1 MVPAN
6 NPSEVSRL
14 GFIEP
19 CLLVRRSVMWTC
31 PRAGMPL
38 VAKNKG
44 VANAAIWIRWPQRVL
59 FDGLQSTWASPLI
72 EADNLRGATD
82 VKGREGAITFAGGI
96 PPTPWTAWKG

>member
-38 VAKNKG
+38 VAKKQRG
-44 VANAAIWIRWPQRVL
+44 RKCCDMDKVAATGLVRRTAVDL
-59 FDGLQSTWASPLI
+59 GFAFDRS
-72 EADNLRGATD
+72 
-82 VKGREGAITFAGGI
+82 
-96 PPTPWTAWKG
+96 